1 MNKNF
6 WLGNV
11 TQNKL
16 TELNTFL
23 LNEIDK
29 NIDNNQSEDIQ
40 NKKYSELSLKYFD
53 RMQNFKETIK
63 YFLNNELKNLHK
75 IGDFLKTIEMK
86 KNIPSLFE

>member
-29 NIDNNQSEDIQ
+29 NIDNN
-40 NKKYSELSLKYFD
+40 
-53 RMQNFKETIK
+53 
-63 YFLNNELKNLHK
+63 
-75 IGDFLKTIEMK
+75 
-86 KNIPSLFE
+86 